1 MRIALVIER
10 FLPTG
15 GGVENVAWRV
25 AHELGNTGADV
36 TVLTRSFDPQFLEDT
51 SHAPNVQVLS
61 VPTFWQPLRVL
72 QFSRATANAATASR
86 FDIVHSFSRTR
97 HQDLY
102 RAGGGSHRE
111 YLRRSS
117 SGGRRIARQFSPRHR
132 VLLALE
138 AAIFRDPTQRIQC
151 ASRFVADT
159 LTSQHF
165 VSSERIFL
173 LPNAVDTARYGTA
186 HAHQAGRRLR
196 TQLDEKAERVW
207 LFPASGWRRKGLGR
221 LLEAVAKMKDP
232 GFRLWIAGRDDPTP
246 WQKMIADLGI
256 SDLVRFLGPR
266 DDLEVVYGAVD
277 AMVLP
282 THYDAFAN
290 VTLEAAASG
299 LPVLTTRANG
309 ASEWLS
315 NAVVCLDL
323 GDAPNTEGDS
333 DRLANAMQDLADRE
347 RAWGLGEQARR
358 IVQRMDWPSHA
369 AALSEEYR
377 RILELRRQKQ

>member
-1 MRIALVIER
+1 M
-10 FLPTG
+10 
-15 GGVENVAWRV
+15 
-25 AHELGNTGADV
+25 